1 MHLFEAD
8 SSKIIFA
15 SKQEFKDKSIKNEL
29 QCTFTLNFMS
39 NVYGAVLF
47 RHFRSWLTATR
58 FLHNSFSFSTFCRSQ
73 YTALVSP
80 STKYSQGIS
89 SP

>member
-1 MHLFEAD
+1 MRLFEAD

-29 QCTFTLNFMS
+29 QYTSTLNFMS

-47 RHFRSWLTATR
+47 RRFRSWFTVTR
-58 FLHNSFSFSTFCRSQ
+58 F
-73 YTALVSP
+73 
-80 STKYSQGIS
+80 SQGIS
-89 SP
+89 IP